1 MEARSNPGRLR
12 EAVRRAYSRAASAPD
27 AKHPFPVGRDFA
39 ASLGYPAECL
49 ARVPQIAL
57 EAFTGVSN
65 VSIYAQLPRGARVLD
80 LGCGAGLDS
89 LVAADRVGPGGC
101 VIGVDFSAEMLDRA
115 ARAARQAGARNLFF
129 CRAAA
134 EALPVKT
141 GSIDIALVN
150 GIFNLNPFRTEI
162 FSELARVMRNEG
174 SVYGA
179 ELILAEALPADA
191 QASEENWFA

>member
-1 MEARSNPGRLR
+1 M
-12 EAVRRAYSRAASAPD
+12 
-27 AKHPFPVGRDFA
+27 
-39 ASLGYPAECL
+39 
-49 ARVPQIAL
+49 
-57 EAFTGVSN
+57 
-65 VSIYAQLPRGARVLD
+65 
-80 LGCGAGLDS
+80 
-89 LVAADRVGPGGC
+89 
-101 VIGVDFSAEMLDRA
+101 
-115 ARAARQAGARNLFF
+115 
-129 CRAAA
+129 
-134 EALPVKT
+134 KT